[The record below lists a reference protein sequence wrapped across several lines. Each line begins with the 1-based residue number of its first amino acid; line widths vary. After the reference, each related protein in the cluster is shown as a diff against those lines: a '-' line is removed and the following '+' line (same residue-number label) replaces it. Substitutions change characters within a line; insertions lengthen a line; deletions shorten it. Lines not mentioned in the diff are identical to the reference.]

1 MAEMNRICALGIIA
15 IFALSIMLMVES
27 ANAQS
32 IPKPTVPEFTLQLA
46 QTSELPPISW
56 GHPYNN
62 DLSVKKDT
70 DSYYTIELKV
80 KNQHFTPFKE
90 YMNGGEKEISLTYNV
105 RLKINN
111 SQNWITVYSPEKTG
125 PASTT
130 SDLII
135 PFSIQ
140 QSLLNDTETTSDGFY
155 IRAYYVNSY
164 SYSNVTNWIPEGQVQ
179 ISFQVQALMGYLTM
193 IRDNP
198 VTNQWVWVFKG
209 QTSDWSPT
217 QTITIGEESV
227 SPTPS
232 PTVPEFP
239 ITITL
244 IAVLATVSLMLVI
257 GKRKQGF
264 NN

>member
-1 MAEMNRICALGIIA
+1 MNKSYTLIIIA
-15 IFALSIMLMVES
+15 ILASSLFILESTYAQALS
-27 ANAQS
+27 
-32 IPKPTVPEFTLQLA
+32 KPSVPEFTLKLVK
-46 QTSELPPISW
+46 TSELPSISW

-62 DLSVKKDT
+62 DLSVQKDK

-80 KNQHFTPFKE
+80 KNQNFTPFKE
-90 YMNGGEKEISLTYNV
+90 YMNGGEKEISLMYNV

-111 SQNWITVYSPEKTG
+111 SQNWITAYSPEKTG

-140 QSLLNDTETTSDGFY
+140 PSLLNDAENSSYGFY

-164 SYSNVTNWIPEGQVQ
+164 SYSNVTNWIPEGQIQ

-193 IRDNP
+193 IQDNP
-198 VTNQWVWVFKG
+198 ITNQWVWVFKG

-217 QTITIGEESV
+217 QTITIGDESV
-227 SPTPS
+227 SPSPS
-232 PTVPEFP
+232 PTVPE
-239 ITITL
+239 L
-244 IAVLATVSLMLVI
+244 SWLVI
-257 GKRKQGF
+257 VPLLLFVFTVAILVRHQKTIKSR
-264 NN
+264 NID